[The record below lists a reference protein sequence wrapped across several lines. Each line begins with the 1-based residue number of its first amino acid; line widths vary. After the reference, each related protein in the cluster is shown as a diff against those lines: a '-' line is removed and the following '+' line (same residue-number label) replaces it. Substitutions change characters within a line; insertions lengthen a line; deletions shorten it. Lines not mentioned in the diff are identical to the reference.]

1 MPIYEYAREDDK
13 ADKPN
18 PKIRENEIKVANSI
32 FLSDVLLI
40 NNNFIIG

>member
-1 MPIYEYAREDDK
+1 MPIYEYASDVDK

-18 PKIRENEIKVANSI
+18 PRIRENEITVENSI
-32 FLSDVLLI
+32 LLSGVLPK

>member
-1 MPIYEYAREDDK
+1 MPIYEYAIDVDK

-18 PKIRENEIKVANSI
+18 PKIRENEIAVANSI
-32 FLSDVLLI
+32 FLSDLLPK